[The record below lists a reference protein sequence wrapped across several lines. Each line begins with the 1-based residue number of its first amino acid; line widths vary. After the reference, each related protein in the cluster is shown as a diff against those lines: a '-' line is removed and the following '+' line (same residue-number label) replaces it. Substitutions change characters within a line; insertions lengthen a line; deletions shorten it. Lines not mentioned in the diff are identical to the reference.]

1 MMDDQRTQLKER
13 IKTLEDPLKLE
24 EKLLHSDIWAHV
36 LEKTVLDTEWP
47 SDTTTSC
54 ASTTYTLKSDIIE
67 AWKRRK
73 KKNHRKE
80 AWKRHKKRR
89 HLKLDRQ
96 KLVPHRLKL
105 APPAKVGL
113 NIGYS
118 RSAQVNSV
126 LAMKPP
132 MSSISLVTK
141 LPLARGCLYIW
152 VTLLLPKIEMN

>member
-1 MMDDQRTQLKER
+1 MHGDAR
-13 IKTLEDPLKLE
+13 
-24 EKLLHSDIWAHV
+24 
-36 LEKTVLDTEWP
+36 P

-54 ASTTYTLKSDIIE
+54 VSTLKSDIIE

-89 HLKLDRQ
+89 QLKLDRL
-96 KLVPHRLKL
+96 KPVTNRLKP
-105 APPAKVGL
+105 APPAIAGL
-113 NIGYS
+113 DTGYS
-118 RSAQVNSV
+118 RSTRVNSA

-132 MSSISLVTK
+132 MLSISLVTK

-152 VTLLLPKIEMN
+152 VTLPLPRIEMN